1 MNFYYEY
8 LDDFPTINV
17 KLTTNPNNENS
28 INITHHDNQ
37 IEIIDKKKTTAFVNI
52 YLVVRSECF

>member
-52 YLVVRSECF
+52 YLVVRS